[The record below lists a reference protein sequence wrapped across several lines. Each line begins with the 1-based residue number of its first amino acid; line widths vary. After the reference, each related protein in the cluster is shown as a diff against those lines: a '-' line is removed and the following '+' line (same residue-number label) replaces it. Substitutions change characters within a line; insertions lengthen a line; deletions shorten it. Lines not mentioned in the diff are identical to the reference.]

1 MLLLGKN
8 VIWTETS
15 GNFNQCCNMFEGSS
29 IFNVFHFSQECQSM
43 RIHLVEVKITIV
55 HLGHG
60 NVMEFYVTKS
70 GNLGTACTHDDAH
83 NGHGHSLVYTEL
95 CNQFIMVDLL
105 NIINLYLYNELSK
118 FVRILL
124 TLYCLQS

>member
-1 MLLLGKN
+1 MSKHAH
-8 VIWTETS
+8 S
-15 GNFNQCCNMFEGSS
+15 
-29 IFNVFHFSQECQSM
+29 FSRS
-43 RIHLVEVKITIV
+43 KITIV
-55 HLGHG
+55 HLVHR

-105 NIINLYLYNELSK
+105 DIINLYLYNELSK